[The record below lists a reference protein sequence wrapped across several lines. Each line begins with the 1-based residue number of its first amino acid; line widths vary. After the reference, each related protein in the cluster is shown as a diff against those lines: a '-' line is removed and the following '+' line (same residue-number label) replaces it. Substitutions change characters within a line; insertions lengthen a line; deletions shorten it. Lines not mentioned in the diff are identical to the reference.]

1 MNVWNKPIKRSN
13 EGEKQKKKSTRIRRQ
28 LWNWDERSEFDKF
41 LLDFFFSFNFFF
53 FFLWFFPLVFFL
65 QLFTSWNQNKYRTQC
80 SLRPRQI
87 PVHGLIIETVI
98 RVVSKIMRPIS
109 CTRNQVK
116 WCININNFKYYQ
128 GAQSREQQL
137 NHIVILG

>member
-13 EGEKQKKKSTRIRRQ
+13 EGEKQKKKAQEYEDNCEIET
-28 LWNWDERSEFDKF
+28 SEVNLTNFYSI
-41 LLDFFFSFNFFF
+41 FFFLQFFF
-53 FFLWFFPLVFFL
+53 FFLWYFPFVFFL

-87 PVHGLIIETVI
+87 PVHGVIIETVI
-98 RVVSKIMRPIS
+98 RVGSKIMRPIS
-109 CTRNQVK
+109 CTRKQVK